1 MTVTH
6 RVPMMRMWDMLLVLG
21 DGVVRETGS
30 YEELMGAQLEGRVCD
45 TLNIISRN
53 AHWSW

>member
-30 YEELMGAQLEGRVCD
+30 YEGLMAHNLKGRFA
-45 TLNIISRN
+45 TL
-53 AHWSW
+53 